1 MERRSPRGRGSGA
14 PGRGRPTGQLSREN
28 SRPVRRPAIP
38 AAGLHYNRSFLTRSD
53 RDEILAWLG
62 TIQPIWEKKFSKHN
76 PPPPGDTQRSLLRPI
91 YWLGNWQFAC
101 LRYYMPPKGTLNRC
115 VRAEPFPPVL
125 RRLVDKIEKTIR
137 QMFRGDDLPKG
148 WHFNTCLV
156 NLYGN
161 KIENGKAI
169 DCARVGEH
177 KDLEPGPVASI
188 SLGERAL
195 FQFVESHGHGDK
207 SSVVAEQWLDDGSLQ
222 IFGGERWKS
231 ELFHRVQ
238 RVDGKGGYTFPVSVE
253 GFETRRLNFTFRYVP
268 DEHIVP
274 YARLSPDAREDVRE
288 YMEKLAERSAYF
300 ARELASTDSVNS

>member
-1 MERRSPRGRGSGA
+1 MERRTHGNKGRSGA
-14 PGRGRPTGQLSREN
+14 VTRQNSGGRPGHRS
-28 SRPVRRPAIP
+28 PPRRPAIP
-38 AAGLHYNRSFLTRSD
+38 AAGLHYNRSFLTRAD
-53 RDEILAWLG
+53 RDEIIQWLG
-62 TIQPIWEKKFSKHN
+62 TIQPIWEKKFSTHN
-76 PPPPGDTQRSLLRPI
+76 PPPPGDTQRTLLRPI

-115 VRAEPFPPVL
+115 IEAEPFPPVL
-125 RRLVDKIEKTIR
+125 RRLVDKIERTVR

-161 KIENGKAI
+161 KVENGKEI

-195 FQFVESHGHGDK
+195 FQFVSSQKHNDK
-207 SSVVAEQWLDDGSLQ
+207 SEVVVEQWLDDGSLQ
-222 IFGGERWKS
+222 IFGGERWKN

-268 DEHIVP
+268 TEHIVP
-274 YARLSPDAREDVRE
+274 FVKLPREAREDVRE
-288 YMEKLAERSAYF
+288 YMEKLAETSPFF
-300 ARELASTDSVNS
+300 AAELKRGG